1 MQKNAS
7 LGFYAI
13 LILILM
19 MRKILMK
26 MKMQKMMM
34 VTIRFTDGR
43 RKLPT
48 KLPRESEE
56 LR

>member
-1 MQKNAS
+1 MKNAS
-7 LGFYAI
+7 LGFYGI

-19 MRKILMK
+19 KK

-48 KLPRESEE
+48 KPPRESEE

>member
-1 MQKNAS
+1 MKNAS

-26 MKMQKMMM
+26 KKMVM